1 MSQVLNSEQ
10 VHAALP
16 AGGPWR
22 LAGDRLVAEL
32 TFASFPEAFAFLT
45 HVALLAEKAD
55 HHPEMYNSYR
65 KVRLELSSHDA
76 GGVTQRDL
84 DLARSVAALAALAA
98 AQRGADS
105 AGGKNS

>member
-1 MSQVLNSEQ
+1 MSELLSGEQ
-10 VHAALP
+10 VRAALP

-22 LAGDRLVAEL
+22 HASDRLVAEL

-55 HHPEMYNSYR
+55 HHPEMFSSYR
-65 KVRLELSSHDA
+65 MVRLELISHDA

-84 DLARSVAALAALAA
+84 DLARSVAALAG
-98 AQRGADS
+98 AQRGAES